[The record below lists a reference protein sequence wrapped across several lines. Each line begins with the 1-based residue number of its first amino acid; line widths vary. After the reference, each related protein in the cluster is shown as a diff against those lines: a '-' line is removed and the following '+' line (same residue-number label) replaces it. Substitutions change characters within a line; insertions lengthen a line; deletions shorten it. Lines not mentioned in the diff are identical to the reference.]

1 LDDISFFL
9 FGIKKLNP
17 NRLVLASNGVQLEAD
32 HDKPKKTMGSNLH
45 KNFFQSENTKVRKLM
60 EEKKRASFVNIE
72 LLCRQ
77 GKYGMIHS
85 GHSTAQS

>member
-1 LDDISFFL
+1 MAWLDIPEQDEDSTATRTRNSVFAEALDDISFFL

-45 KNFFQSENTKVRKLM
+45 KNFFPVRK
-60 EEKKRASFVNIE
+60 
-72 LLCRQ
+72 
-77 GKYGMIHS
+77 H
-85 GHSTAQS
+85 